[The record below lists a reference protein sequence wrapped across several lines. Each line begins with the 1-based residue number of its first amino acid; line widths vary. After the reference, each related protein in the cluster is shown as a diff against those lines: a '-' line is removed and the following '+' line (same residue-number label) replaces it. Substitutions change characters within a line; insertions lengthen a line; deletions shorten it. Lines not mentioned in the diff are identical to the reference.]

1 MTNSYQP
8 LKAKDYNDGF
18 EENQKLQQ
26 ESLKNLFSNAEKD
39 DQANLA
45 NYQAAT
51 AQSKQT
57 IDSLSKFSST
67 LMGYLTEEKQ
77 KQNQKEMNQG
87 LMDAFYGGPNQDQLD
102 EVEAEESVMV
112 DQSSQA
118 NKVADKI
125 DSDTGH
131 TLIGQKV
138 RDVSPWRK
146 YGQYVGDV
154 QKTMSMLPL
163 LRKQAEEDMVVAIDG
178 VNISYDGLK
187 TAEEY
192 QAWQDRFTEKVLG
205 LFPGI
210 NPALAQKYIFKD
222 LRESLE
228 TSAIGWATKRAKLE
242 AQERIEASKDRIAS
256 ARTSADFGAVWLNEV
271 QSGNLTRTQASQ
283 LLKDLVNDKII
294 TQQQISVLRNHEFDH
309 RGMGR
314 TTVGKA
320 FERDF
325 AALDQKFIDIQ
336 RQDLN
341 NRTLQENLVMEDFD
355 NQFEEIRRSRGP
367 NNPFNEAE
375 IESFKQ
381 NLIDQDIPRSRVD
394 AYFKDY
400 ETQEDSNDEDA
411 REYLNKLRSPNG
423 KGFLVPNDLKN
434 FSTNIQN
441 EFSRY
446 VASDAELAENYTELF
461 KDADEIIAG
470 TVLDD
475 YKLNEGEVPQG
486 ARGDAAERKQRAQ
499 ASYRVRFQRFLRS
512 GKYSAQDAHLKALD
526 EVKLNIKQRTF
537 TRQQVVTP
545 DNYKQQSLDKARL
558 LLQAN
563 EDAYQTQ
570 VLPGTDFYLIELQNY
585 RATGRG
591 GIPQFY
597 YELARNQGVTAWDIA
612 NGQLIASGGK
622 GLAKPEAELKAD
634 LQDPDVRRL
643 QNYRSTVSRT
653 FRSGVMTGDSKMF
666 LDAVASVESKS
677 YGEYDAYNLGGSN
690 GGYTAIG
697 SGNSSEDNRFGSPLS
712 DTSVGRILDLHS
724 SGQVHAVGRY
734 QFIASTFSEVF
745 GLLHRQGLID
755 ENTKFDAKTQDLFAM
770 TRARQR
776 IGWPGQN
783 TAQGL
788 INEWR
793 GLKSLFQQDPAMAE
807 RMLGVLNNEPYMQ
820 PQTLMP
826 GITN

>member
-8 LKAKDYNDGF
+8 LKAKDYNESFD
-18 EENQKLQQ
+18 ENQKLQQ
-26 ESLKNLFSNAEKD
+26 ESLRNFFSNSEKD

-45 NYQAAT
+45 NFRSAT
-51 AQSKQT
+51 AQSKET

-67 LMGYLTEEKQ
+67 LMGYLTEERQ

-87 LMDAFYGGPNQDQLD
+87 LMDSFYGGPNQEQLD
-102 EVEAEESVMV
+102 QVESEEAAMV

-125 DSDTGH
+125 DAETGH

-154 QKTMSMLPL
+154 QRTMSMLPM
-163 LRKQAEEDMVVAIDG
+163 LRKQAEEDMVVVVDG
-178 VNISYDGLK
+178 VNLTYDGLK

-228 TSAIGWATKRAKLE
+228 TSAIGWATQRKKIE
-242 AQERIEASKDRIAS
+242 AQERIEASMDRIAS
-256 ARTSADFGAVWLNEV
+256 ARTSADFGAVWLTEV

-294 TQQQISVLRNHEFDH
+294 TQQQIAVLRNHEFDH

-325 AALDQKFIDIQ
+325 AALDQDFIDIQ

-341 NRTLQENLVMEDFD
+341 NRRLEENLVMEDFD
-355 NQFEEIRRSRGP
+355 NQFEGIRRSRGP
-367 NNPFNEAE
+367 NNPFNEEE

-381 NLIDQDIPRSRVD
+381 NLVDQDIPRSRVD

-411 REYLNKLRSPNG
+411 REYLDRLRSPNG
-423 KGFLVPNDLKN
+423 RGYLVPNDLKN

-441 EFSRY
+441 QYSNY
-446 VASDAELAENYTELF
+446 VASDAELAENHSQLF
-461 KDADEIIAG
+461 QDADEIIAG

-475 YKLNEGEVPQG
+475 YKLKEGEVPQG

-499 ASYRVRFQRFLRS
+499 ASYRERFQRFLRS
-512 GKYSAQDAHLKALD
+512 GKYSVQDAHLKALD
-526 EVKLNIKQRTF
+526 EVKKNIKERTF
-537 TRQQVVTP
+537 TRQQTVTA

-666 LDAVASVESKS
+666 LDAIASVESKS
-677 YGEYDAYNLGGSN
+677 YGEYDAYNLAGSN
-690 GGYTAIG
+690 NGYSASG
-697 SGNSSEDNRFGSPLS
+697 SGNSAEDNRFGAPLS

-724 SGQVHAVGRY
+724 SGQLHAVGRY
-734 QFIASTFSEVF
+734 QFIAPTFSEVF
-745 GLLHRQGLID
+745 SLLHRQGLID

-793 GLKSLFQQDPAMAE
+793 GLKFLFQQDPAMAE